1 MGCKCENPT
10 IEKKDEIESQIKKKY
25 IENGTNNSENQN
37 VSDTDQKFKSSNNQ
51 KAKYE
56 DDDNHSNNNIH
67 LDGPITFPKEN
78 ENDNLNV
85 SPNDNKNNYNNNIYL
100 NENEIKEN
108 EINEN
113 ERNKNE
119 INENERNEN
128 ERNEN
133 ERNENEIN
141 ENERNENEIKEYER
155 NENEI
160 KENEKN
166 ENERIDINKINENPL
181 YLSELNKNQL
191 NEKENSD
198 NYNKNRYNNIN
209 EDQYEEPNIEDPFNK
224 RNTNEEDNLTEEF
237 PDDDFSKYIFEHIN
251 LIRKDPKSFISEIEN
266 SKSKIKNDKN
276 GRLIYKSKVKVALYK
291 GLPIF
296 EETISVLEETEPMDE
311 LKFCSKICIPLPDN
325 EEDIKNKN
333 YLKQRVEEINQNYE
347 IKDYWRDIIKDPETS
362 FILMIVDDTGNK
374 SGKKRSDILNP
385 TFKYIGISSV
395 MIGKSFVCYVTFSDK
410 I

>member
-1 MGCKCENPT
+1 MGCKCENPI

-25 IENGTNNSENQN
+25 IENGTNNTENQN
-37 VSDTDQKFKSSNNQ
+37 VSETEQKFKSSNSQ

-56 DDDNHSNNNIH
+56 DDDNNSKNNIH

-78 ENDNLNV
+78 ENHNL
-85 SPNDNKNNYNNNIYL
+85 NDNKNNYNNNIYL
-100 NENEIKEN
+100 NENEI
-108 EINEN
+108 
-113 ERNKNE
+113 
-119 INENERNEN
+119 
-128 ERNEN
+128 NEN
-133 ERNENEIN
+133 ERNENEIKENEINENDRNLNEFN
-141 ENERNENEIKEYER
+141 ENERNENEIKEYEK

-160 KENEKN
+160 KENKKN
-166 ENERIDINKINENPL
+166 ENERIDMNEINENPL
-181 YLSELNKNQL
+181 YLNELNKNQL

-266 SKSKIKNDKN
+266 SKSKIMNDKN
-276 GRLIYKSKVKVALYK
+276 GRLIYKSKVKVALCK

-296 EETISVLEETEPMDE
+296 EETISVLEETEPMEE

>member
-1 MGCKCENPT
+1 MGCKCENPI

-25 IENGTNNSENQN
+25 IENGTNNTENQN
-37 VSDTDQKFKSSNNQ
+37 VSETEQKFKSSNSQ

-56 DDDNHSNNNIH
+56 DDDNNSNNNIH

-78 ENDNLNV
+78 ENHNL
-85 SPNDNKNNYNNNIYL
+85 NDNKNNYNNNIYL
-100 NENEIKEN
+100 NENEI
-108 EINEN
+108 
-113 ERNKNE
+113 
-119 INENERNEN
+119 
-128 ERNEN
+128 NEN
-133 ERNENEIN
+133 ERNENEIKENEINENDRNLNEFN
-141 ENERNENEIKEYER
+141 ENERNENEIKEYEK

-160 KENEKN
+160 KENKKN
-166 ENERIDINKINENPL
+166 ENERIDMNEINENPL
-181 YLSELNKNQL
+181 YLNELNKNQL

-266 SKSKIKNDKN
+266 SKSKIMNDKN
-276 GRLIYKSKVKVALYK
+276 GRLIYKSKVKVALCK

-296 EETISVLEETEPMDE
+296 EETISVLEETEPMEE